1 MTQPIQ
7 NSDIAKSFEKL
18 VDSTFMKIDGCLVKR
33 GINEH
38 TGQEGLIWLDE
49 WFENE
54 ADVRNAMKGIYGQI
68 SLSIMN
74 SNGGVKKLG
83 DEYADCYR
91 NGESGWGKY
100 KNDQAV

>member
-7 NSDIAKSFEKL
+7 NNNIGKSFEKL
-18 VDSTFMKIDGCLVKR
+18 VDSTFIKIDGCLVKR

-54 ADVRNAMKGIYGQI
+54 ADVRNAMKGIYSRI
-68 SLSIMN
+68 SLSIVN
-74 SNGGVKKLG
+74 PNGVVKELDSK
-83 DEYADCYR
+83 YADCYR
-91 NGESGWGKY
+91 NGESAYSKY
-100 KNDQAV
+100 KKDQES